1 MDKPEEAE
9 IRAWRDRID
18 ALDLDLIRLLNE
30 RARCAVEI
38 GRIKRKLSL
47 AVYDPKREEQ
57 IFRTVLEHN
66 NGPLDVGGVRRLF
79 ERIIDESRR
88 VERLAAD
95 RDGPEGVRAGPPG
108 KLGGV
113 SGSGNDE

>member
-1 MDKPEEAE
+1 MDRPAEAE
-9 IRAWRDRID
+9 IQAWRDRID
-18 ALDLDLIRLLNE
+18 ALDLELIRLLNE

-57 IFRTVLEHN
+57 IFRTMLEQN
-66 NGPLDVGGVRRLF
+66 NGPLDTGGVRRLF

-95 RDGPEGVRAGPPG
+95 QESVPADPPG
-108 KLGGV
+108 GKPGG
-113 SGSGNDE
+113 GTRTGNSA